1 MEKLLEEPRVETLNR
16 IDELERLFNK
26 NKHKIP
32 ICYNY
37 DYFEDEYFTK
47 RKYVDKLKQESDLY
61 EEYHDVLFDI
71 VNFIDENEVNVDSV
85 KKSIVDEVLK
95 ILGYQLKHKNDYEL
109 PKMEENSSVII
120 DDNISPDKLP
130 KMEENTPAIIDNN
143 VSFDKDELKN
153 NTNFDDLIYMQA
165 FKNANIVLEKAMA
178 NNDREL
184 TNNAINL
191 MTEIMKFKNNAQEKT
206 TKNNIQEKLKIT
218 LRKSNRK

>member
-1 MEKLLEEPRVETLNR
+1 M
-16 IDELERLFNK
+16 
-26 NKHKIP
+26 
-32 ICYNY
+32 
-37 DYFEDEYFTK
+37 
-47 RKYVDKLKQESDLY
+47 
-61 EEYHDVLFDI
+61 FDI

-95 ILGYQLKHKNDYEL
+95 ILRYQLKHKNDYEL

-120 DDNISPDKLP
+120 DDNISPNKLP

-184 TNNAINL
+184 TNNATNL

-206 TKNNIQEKLKIT
+206 KKK
-218 LRKSNRK
+218 

>member
-1 MEKLLEEPRVETLNR
+1 MEKLLEERRVETLNR

-71 VNFIDENEVNVDSV
+71 VNFIDENEVNVDSL

-218 LRKSNRK
+218 LSKKQ

>member
-1 MEKLLEEPRVETLNR
+1 MEKLLEERRVETLNR

-218 LRKSNRK
+218 LSKKQ